1 MPNYLVPSEL
11 MDRITAAIDTGPA
24 LTTQLMV
31 DVAELRALQ
40 DRFTPWQIDEAALA
54 AARLVVPA
62 GDTQGIARTQSL
74 IVDALR
80 SAL

>member
-1 MPNYLVPSEL
+1 MPNYLVPADL
-11 MDRITAAIDTGPA
+11 MNRIVRAIDTGPA

-31 DVAELRALQ
+31 DVELLCHAQ
-40 DRFTPWQIDEAALA
+40 DRFIPWQLDAAALA

>member
-54 AARLVVPA
+54 AARLVTSDDNPL
-62 GDTQGIARTQSL
+62 QRARVQTAMLS
-74 IVDALR
+74 VLR